1 MKVVVVWLELPT
13 ELLIQV
19 LQWLVDYSDCARFC
33 LASPRVG
40 LAALRHESL
49 LTFKH
54 PLFAVALRMET
65 AKMEYGPM
73 FNVSITEKLLR
84 KYAADHKATS
94 DTFAWIKRLSPQL
107 YLEERMIVLYSTL
120 TSTTSWFLVDAFARN
135 PVNGNPSMTLVRRKT
150 SDTVTHYEGE
160 ANVEEIVRI
169 VDFNGNSILFDQGS
183 RRLVCLMTSD
193 KVTYHEDVAGVK
205 RVVFGDG
212 VPKTDLINLISKN
225 PQVKLRMKS
234 QIQQIM
240 KGKDAKSAKMAAMA
254 AIKCFLIRQLN

>member
-1 MKVVVVWLELPT
+1 MKVVVAWLELPR

-19 LQWLVDYSDCARFC
+19 LQWLFDYSDCARFC

-40 LAALRHESL
+40 LEALRHESL

-84 KYAADHKATS
+84 KYAADNKATS

-107 YLEERMIVLYSTL
+107 YLEEREERLSTL
-120 TSTTSWFLVDAFARN
+120 TSTASWFLVDAFARN
-135 PVNGNPSMTLVRRKT
+135 PVNGNPSMTLVRRRT

-205 RVVFGDG
+205 RVVFGHG
-212 VPKTDLINLISKN
+212 VPKTDIINLISKN
-225 PQVKLRMKS
+225 PRVKLRILEIVRS
-234 QIQQIM
+234 N
-240 KGKDAKSAKMAAMA
+240 DSESAKMA
-254 AIKCFLIRQLN
+254 AIKCFVIRHLN